1 MAFHFY
7 KRGCSKMGLWT
18 WLIVLF
24 INVYSL
30 CLMGFDKKQARK
42 GGFRI
47 SERALWIA
55 AICGGAIGAVIGMN
69 LFRHKTKHRSF
80 QIGMPLL
87 AVLQLVLL
95 SFYLK

>member
-1 MAFHFY
+1 
-7 KRGCSKMGLWT
+7 MGLWS
-18 WLIVLF
+18 WLIWLF
-24 INVYSL
+24 MNAYSL
-30 CLMGFDKKQARK
+30 FLMWFDKKQAKK

-80 QIGMPLL
+80 QLGMPILV
-87 AVLQLVLL
+87 VLQLGLL
-95 SFYLK
+95 YYYLK